1 MANDGLRKLSKN
13 PPRSPSN
20 RNKHRAQLGFTRDY
34 FNTLFPVADPDLDL
48 SGSGERRGGG
58 GGFVL
63 LALPAI
69 LKVSSFFTQNKGGG
83 RGGSPLPPSPVLD
96 LKLCFV

>member
-1 MANDGLRKLSKN
+1 MANDGLRKLCKN

-48 SGSGERRGGG
+48 SGRGGGG

-69 LKVSSFFTQNKGGG
+69 LKVSSFFT
-83 RGGSPLPPSPVLD
+83 
-96 LKLCFV
+96 